1 MPSFRT
7 PKWRP
12 FRAGMFVAMGASAII
27 PVLHGIFL
35 FGADQLQRQ
44 IGLSWLVLQGVLYIS
59 GAAIYAVSR
68 TVGMMLCQFTN
79 YYHRLDSQ
87 NV

>member
-1 MPSFRT
+1 
-7 PKWRP
+7 
-12 FRAGMFVAMGASAII
+12 MFVAMGASAVI

-35 FGADQLQRQ
+35 FGLDQLEQQ

-68 TVGMMLCQFTN
+68 SFAGM
-79 YYHRLDSQ
+79 S
-87 NV
+87 